1 MIDSLGSVKVDFPI
15 SSIVH
20 SSNISKKENLLHE
33 EVVKNDVYR
42 IPEYVPIPIVLEN
55 WNEIV
60 KIANRTE
67 GNHDNSIPY
76 NQDLL
81 DFRIGYDS
89 VSDIDGRTESSSFLR
104 LDSEPNIEL
113 NEVALNADRC
123 TANETVSVNK

>member
-1 MIDSLGSVKVDFPI
+1 M
-15 SSIVH
+15 
-20 SSNISKKENLLHE
+20 
-33 EVVKNDVYR
+33 VKNDLYR

-113 NEVALNADRC
+113 NEVALNADRYA
-123 TANETVSVNK
+123 ANETVSVNK